1 MRKLKPAKKVK
12 SKSSL
17 KISACC
23 MVKNEEK
30 NLPRSLDSLK
40 SQVDEIIIVDTGST
54 DRTIE
59 IAKSY
64 GAEIIQ
70 TPWIDDFSAPRNMAI
85 DAATGDWIIF
95 LDADEYFSTP
105 KKVRPAIEKFSGKD
119 AILVPRINIDGANNN
134 VEISRDWCAR
144 IFRNAPHL
152 RYRGLIHEN
161 ITDIKHTR
169 LDYTFGD
176 DALQIYHT
184 GYGSQ
189 VIESKLRRNLAL
201 IELEAEKFGH
211 ETKHDIAL
219 ADCYAGLKDFEKSL
233 YHAQKALN
241 SEVEA
246 VASHGNLYHKILN
259 AMRELHYP
267 DEEMLKV
274 ADEAVKTLPN
284 LPEFY
289 AERGMILCGLD
300 RLDEAYLSLHKSLE
314 VWRNMKSDVH
324 EESYFAGAA
333 DKVYMRL
340 AEIEA
345 YVGNFRQALY
355 NITEAIKLSPNN
367 KGYQELAVSYRQSV
381 DSKEVK
387 R

>member
-1 MRKLKPAKKVK
+1 MRKLKPSKKNKPK
-12 SKSSL
+12 SKI

-59 IAKSY
+59 IAENY
-64 GAEIIQ
+64 GAKIIETTWQ
-70 TPWIDDFSAPRNMAI
+70 DDFSAPRNMAI
-85 DAATGDWIIF
+85 DAASGDWIIF
-95 LDADEYFSTP
+95 LDADEFFAAP
-105 KKVRPAIEKFSGKD
+105 QKVRSAIEKLSGKD
-119 AILVPRINIDGANNN
+119 AILIPRINIDESNGGS
-134 VEISRDWCAR
+134 EISRDWCPR
-144 IFRNAPHL
+144 IFKNAPHL

-161 ITDIKHTR
+161 ITDLKHER
-169 LDYTFGD
+169 LDYTFGNED
-176 DALQIYHT
+176 LTIYHT

-201 IELEAEKFGH
+201 IELEAQKYGH
-211 ETKHDIAL
+211 ETRHDIAL
-219 ADCYAGLKDFEKSL
+219 SDCYAGLKDFEKSL

-241 SEVEA
+241 SDVEA
-246 VASHGNLYHKILN
+246 VASRGNLYHKILN

-267 DEEMLKV
+267 DEEMLRV
-274 ADEAVKTLPN
+274 AEEAIKTLPN

-314 VWRNMKSDVH
+314 VWRNMKVDVH

-345 YVGNFRQALY
+345 YVGNFKQALY
-355 NITEAIKLSPNN
+355 NITEALKLSPNN
-367 KGYQELAVSYRQSV
+367 KGYKELAAEYR
-381 DSKEVK
+381 KK
-387 R
+387 I

>member
-1 MRKLKPAKKVK
+1 MRKLKPTKKIK
-12 SKSSL
+12 SKSTL

-30 NLPRSLDSLK
+30 NLPHSLESVRLAA
-40 SQVDEIIIVDTGST
+40 DEIIVVDTGST

-59 IAKSY
+59 IAESFDAK
-64 GAEIIQ
+64 IIQ
-70 TPWIDDFSAPRNMAI
+70 TAWQDDFSTPRNMAI

-95 LDADEYFSTP
+95 LDADEFFVNP
-105 KKVRPAIEKFSGKD
+105 KKVKLAIEKYTGKD
-119 AILVPRINIDGANNN
+119 AVLIPRINIDEASGNS
-134 VEISRDWCAR
+134 EMSRDWCAR
-144 IFRNAPHL
+144 IFKNAPHL

-161 ITDIKHTR
+161 ITDIKHER
-169 LDYTFGD
+169 LDYTFGNED
-176 DALQIYHT
+176 LTIYHT
-184 GYGSQ
+184 GYGSR

-201 IELEAEKFGH
+201 IELEAKKYGH
-211 ETKHDIAL
+211 EIKHDIAL

-241 SEVEA
+241 SDVEA
-246 VASHGNLYHKILN
+246 VASRGNLYHKILN
-259 AMRELHYP
+259 AMRELHYT
-267 DEEMLKV
+267 DEDMLKV
-274 ADEAVKTLPN
+274 ADEAIKNLPT

-314 VWRNMKSDVH
+314 VWKKMSSDVH

-345 YVGNFRQALY
+345 YVGNFKQALC
-355 NITEAIKLSPNN
+355 NIKEAIRLVPDN
-367 KGYQELAVSYRQSV
+367 KNYREMAADYQR
-381 DSKEVK
+381 KI
-387 R
+387 

>member
-1 MRKLKPAKKVK
+1 MRKLKPAKKIK
-12 SKSSL
+12 PKSSL

-30 NLPRSLDSLK
+30 NLPHSLESIK
-40 SQVDEIIIVDTGST
+40 NQVDEIIIVDTGST
-54 DRTIE
+54 DKTLE
-59 IAKSY
+59 IAESY
-64 GAEIIQ
+64 GAKIIK
-70 TPWIDDFSAPRNMAI
+70 TPWNDDFSTPRNMAI
-85 DAATGDWIIF
+85 DAAVGDWIIF
-95 LDADEYFSTP
+95 LDADEYFATS
-105 KKVRPAIEKFSGKD
+105 KKIRPAIEKFSGKD
-119 AILVPRINIDGANNN
+119 AILIPRINIDEANDNI
-134 VEISRDWCAR
+134 EISRDWCLR
-144 IFRNAPHL
+144 IFKNTDYL

-161 ITDIKHTR
+161 ITDIKHGR
-169 LDYTFGD
+169 LDYTFGNAD
-176 DALQIYHT
+176 LTIYHT
-184 GYGSQ
+184 GYGAQ

-201 IELEAEKFGH
+201 IELESQKYGH

-233 YHAQKALN
+233 YHAQKALK
-241 SEVEA
+241 SDIEA
-246 VASHGNLYHKILN
+246 VASSGNLYHKILN

-274 ADEAVKTLPN
+274 ADDAIKHLPN

-314 VWRNMKSDVH
+314 VWRKMSSDVH

-345 YVGNFRQALY
+345 YVGNFKQALH
-355 NITEAIKLSPNN
+355 NISEAMKLSPNN
-367 KGYQELAVSYRQSV
+367 KSYR
-381 DSKEVK
+381 DLAAEYRKK
-387 R
+387 I

>member
-1 MRKLKPAKKVK
+1 MRKLKPTKKIK
-12 SKSSL
+12 SKSTL

-30 NLPRSLDSLK
+30 NLPHSLESVRLAA
-40 SQVDEIIIVDTGST
+40 DEIIVVDTGST

-59 IAKSY
+59 IAESFDAK
-64 GAEIIQ
+64 IIQ
-70 TPWIDDFSAPRNMAI
+70 TAWQDDFSTPRNMAI

-95 LDADEYFSTP
+95 LDADEFFVNP
-105 KKVRPAIEKFSGKD
+105 KKVKLAIEKYTGKD
-119 AILVPRINIDGANNN
+119 AILIPRINIDEASGNS
-134 VEISRDWCAR
+134 EMSRDWCAR
-144 IFRNAPHL
+144 IFKNAPHL

-161 ITDIKHTR
+161 ITDIKHER
-169 LDYTFGD
+169 LNYTFGNED
-176 DALQIYHT
+176 LTIYHT
-184 GYGSQ
+184 GYGSR

-201 IELEAEKFGH
+201 IELEAKKYGH
-211 ETKHDIAL
+211 EIKHDIAL

-241 SEVEA
+241 SDVEA
-246 VASHGNLYHKILN
+246 VASRGNLYHKILN
-259 AMRELHYP
+259 AMRELHYT
-267 DEEMLKV
+267 DEDMLKV
-274 ADEAVKTLPN
+274 ADEAIKNLPT

-314 VWRNMKSDVH
+314 VWKKMSSDVH

-345 YVGNFRQALY
+345 YVGNFKQAIRLV
-355 NITEAIKLSPNN
+355 PDN
-367 KGYQELAVSYRQSV
+367 KNYREMAAEYQR
-381 DSKEVK
+381 KI
-387 R
+387 

>member
-1 MRKLKPAKKVK
+1 MRNLKPSKKNKPK
-12 SKSSL
+12 SKI

-59 IAKSY
+59 IAENY
-64 GAEIIQ
+64 GAKIIETTWQ
-70 TPWIDDFSAPRNMAI
+70 DDFSAPRNMAI
-85 DAATGDWIIF
+85 DAASGDWIIF
-95 LDADEYFSTP
+95 LDADEFFAAP
-105 KKVRPAIEKFSGKD
+105 QKVRSAIEKLSGKD
-119 AILVPRINIDGANNN
+119 AILIPRINIDESNGGS
-134 VEISRDWCAR
+134 EISRDWCPR
-144 IFRNAPHL
+144 IFKNVPHL
-152 RYRGLIHEN
+152 RYHGLIHEN
-161 ITDIKHTR
+161 ITDLKHER
-169 LDYTFGD
+169 LDYTFGNED
-176 DALQIYHT
+176 LTIYHT

-201 IELEAEKFGH
+201 IELEAQKYGH
-211 ETKHDIAL
+211 ETRHDIAL
-219 ADCYAGLKDFEKSL
+219 SDCYAGLKDFEKSL

-241 SEVEA
+241 SDVEA
-246 VASHGNLYHKILN
+246 VASRGNLYHKILN

-267 DEEMLKV
+267 DEEMLRV
-274 ADEAVKTLPN
+274 AEEAIKTLPN

-314 VWRNMKSDVH
+314 VWRNMKVDVH

-345 YVGNFRQALY
+345 YVGNFKQALY
-355 NITEAIKLSPNN
+355 NITEALKLSPNN
-367 KGYQELAVSYRQSV
+367 KGYKELAAEYR
-381 DSKEVK
+381 KK
-387 R
+387 I

>member
-1 MRKLKPAKKVK
+1 MRKLKPSKKIK
-12 SKSSL
+12 SKSTL

-30 NLPRSLDSLK
+30 NLPRSLESVRLAA
-40 SQVDEIIIVDTGST
+40 DEIIVVDTGST

-59 IAKSY
+59 IAESFDAK
-64 GAEIIQ
+64 IIQ
-70 TPWIDDFSAPRNMAI
+70 TTWKDDFSTPRNMAI

-95 LDADEYFSTP
+95 LDADEFFVNP
-105 KKVRPAIEKFSGKD
+105 KKIRAAIEKFTGKD
-119 AILVPRINIDGANNN
+119 AILIPRINIDEASGNS
-134 VEISRDWCAR
+134 EMSRDWCAR
-144 IFRNAPHL
+144 IFQNAPHL

-161 ITDIKHTR
+161 ITDIKHER
-169 LDYTFGD
+169 LDYTFGNED
-176 DALQIYHT
+176 LTIYHT

-201 IELEAEKFGH
+201 IELEAEKYGH
-211 ETKHDIAL
+211 EIKHDIAL
-219 ADCYAGLKDFEKSL
+219 ADCYAGLKNFEKSL
-233 YHAQKALN
+233 YHAKKAIYSN
-241 SEVEA
+241 VEA
-246 VASHGNLYHKILN
+246 VASRGNLYHKILN

-267 DEEMLKV
+267 DEEMLTV
-274 ADEAVKTLPN
+274 ANEAVKNLPT

-314 VWRNMKSDVH
+314 VWKKMSSDVH

-345 YVGNFRQALY
+345 YVGNFKQALY
-355 NITEAIKLSPNN
+355 NIGEAIKLAPNN
-367 KGYQELAVSYRQSV
+367 KGYREMAAEYQR
-381 DSKEVK
+381 KI
-387 R
+387 

>member
-1 MRKLKPAKKVK
+1 MRKLKPAKKIKLK
-12 SKSSL
+12 STL
-17 KISACC
+17 KISACY

-30 NLPRSLDSLK
+30 NLSRSLDSLK
-40 SQVDEIIIVDTGST
+40 SQVDEIVIVDTGST

-59 IAKSY
+59 IAERY
-64 GAEIIQ
+64 GAKIIE
-70 TPWIDDFSAPRNMAI
+70 TPWQDDFSTPRNMAI
-85 DAATGDWIIF
+85 DAAAGDWIIF
-95 LDADEYFSTP
+95 LDADEYFAKP
-105 KKVRPAIEKFSGKD
+105 EKLRPAIEKFTDKD
-119 AILVPRINIDGANNN
+119 AILIPRIDIDTQRN
-134 VEISRDWCAR
+134 VDIGKGWSLR
-144 IFRNAPHL
+144 IFRNVDHL

-161 ITDIKHTR
+161 ITDIKHEI
-169 LDYTFGD
+169 LDYTFAND
-176 DALQIYHT
+176 DLIIYHT
-184 GYGSQ
+184 GYSTQ
-189 VIESKLRRNLAL
+189 IIESKHRRNLAL
-201 IELEAEKFGH
+201 IELEAKKYGH

-233 YHAQKALN
+233 YHAQKALD

-246 VASHGNLYHKILN
+246 VASRGNLYHKILN

-267 DEEMLKV
+267 DEDMLKV
-274 ADEAVKTLPN
+274 ADEAIKILPS

-314 VWRNMKSDVH
+314 VWRKMNSDVH

-345 YVGNFRQALY
+345 YVGNFKQALY
-355 NITEAIKLSPNN
+355 NITEAMKLSPNN
-367 KGYQELAVSYRQSV
+367 KGYQELADEYR
-381 DSKEVK
+381 KK
-387 R
+387 L

>member
-1 MRKLKPAKKVK
+1 MRKLKPTKKIK
-12 SKSSL
+12 SKSTL

-30 NLPRSLDSLK
+30 NLPHSLESVRLAA
-40 SQVDEIIIVDTGST
+40 DEIIVVDTGST

-59 IAKSY
+59 IAESFDAK
-64 GAEIIQ
+64 IIQ
-70 TPWIDDFSAPRNMAI
+70 TAWQDDFSTPRNMAI

-95 LDADEYFSTP
+95 LDADEFFVNP
-105 KKVRPAIEKFSGKD
+105 KKVKLAIEKFTGKD
-119 AILVPRINIDGANNN
+119 AILIPRINIDEASGNS
-134 VEISRDWCAR
+134 EMSRDWCAR
-144 IFRNAPHL
+144 IFKNAPHL

-161 ITDIKHTR
+161 ITDIKHER
-169 LDYTFGD
+169 LNYTFGNED
-176 DALQIYHT
+176 LTIYHT
-184 GYGSQ
+184 GYGSR

-201 IELEAEKFGH
+201 IELEAKKYGH
-211 ETKHDIAL
+211 EIKHDIAL

-241 SEVEA
+241 SDVEA
-246 VASHGNLYHKILN
+246 VASRGNLYHKILN
-259 AMRELHYP
+259 AMRELHYT
-267 DEEMLKV
+267 DEDMLKV
-274 ADEAVKTLPN
+274 ADEAIKNLPT

-314 VWRNMKSDVH
+314 VWKKMSSDVH

-345 YVGNFRQALY
+345 YVGNFKQALY
-355 NITEAIKLSPNN
+355 NIKEAIRLVPDN
-367 KGYQELAVSYRQSV
+367 KNYREMAADYQR
-381 DSKEVK
+381 KI
-387 R
+387 

>member
-1 MRKLKPAKKVK
+1 MRKLKPTKKIK
-12 SKSSL
+12 SKSTL

-30 NLPRSLDSLK
+30 NLPHSLESVRLAA
-40 SQVDEIIIVDTGST
+40 DEIIVVDTGST

-59 IAKSY
+59 IAESFDAK
-64 GAEIIQ
+64 IIQ
-70 TPWIDDFSAPRNMAI
+70 TAWQDDFSTPRNMAI

-95 LDADEYFSTP
+95 LDADEFFVNP
-105 KKVRPAIEKFSGKD
+105 KKVRTSIEKFTGKD
-119 AILVPRINIDGANNN
+119 AILIPRINIDEASGNS
-134 VEISRDWCAR
+134 EMSRDWCAR
-144 IFRNAPHL
+144 IFKNAPHL

-161 ITDIKHTR
+161 ITDIKHER
-169 LDYTFGD
+169 LDYTFGNED
-176 DALQIYHT
+176 LTIYHT
-184 GYGSQ
+184 GYGSR

-201 IELEAEKFGH
+201 IELEAKKYGH
-211 ETKHDIAL
+211 EIKHDIAL

-241 SEVEA
+241 SDVEA
-246 VASHGNLYHKILN
+246 VASRGNLYHKILN
-259 AMRELHYP
+259 AMRELHYT
-267 DEEMLKV
+267 DEDMLKV
-274 ADEAVKTLPN
+274 ADEAIKNLPT

-314 VWRNMKSDVH
+314 VWKKMSSDVH

-345 YVGNFRQALY
+345 YVGNFKQALY
-355 NITEAIKLSPNN
+355 NIKEAIRLVPDN
-367 KGYQELAVSYRQSV
+367 KNYREMAADYQR
-381 DSKEVK
+381 KI
-387 R
+387 

>member
-1 MRKLKPAKKVK
+1 MRKLKPAKKIKPK
-12 SKSSL
+12 STL
-17 KISACC
+17 KISACY

-40 SQVDEIIIVDTGST
+40 SQVDEIIVVDTGSN

-59 IAKSY
+59 IAESY
-64 GAEIIQ
+64 GARIIE
-70 TPWIDDFSAPRNMAI
+70 TPWNDDFSTPRNMAI
-85 DAATGDWIIF
+85 EAVSGDCIIF
-95 LDADEYFSTP
+95 LDADEYFASP

-119 AILVPRINIDGANNN
+119 AILIPRINIDEANDNI
-134 VEISRDWCAR
+134 EMSRDWCAR
-144 IFRNAPHL
+144 IFKNADHL

-161 ITDIKHTR
+161 ITDIKHER
-169 LDYTFGD
+169 LDYTFGNED
-176 DALQIYHT
+176 LTIYHT
-184 GYGSQ
+184 GYGTQ
-189 VIESKLRRNLAL
+189 IIDNKLRRNLAL
-201 IELEAEKFGH
+201 IEIEAKKYGH

-233 YHAQKALN
+233 YHAQKALKSN
-241 SEVEA
+241 VEA
-246 VASHGNLYHKILN
+246 VASSGNLYHQILN

-274 ADEAVKTLPN
+274 ADDAIKHLPT

-300 RLDEAYLSLHKSLE
+300 RLAEAYLSLHKSLE
-314 VWRNMKSDVH
+314 VWRKMNSDVH

-345 YVGNFRQALY
+345 YVGNYKQALY
-355 NITEAIKLSPNN
+355 NITEAMKLSPNN
-367 KGYQELAVSYRQSV
+367 KGYQELAAEYR
-381 DSKEVK
+381 KK
-387 R
+387 I

>member
-1 MRKLKPAKKVK
+1 MRKLKPSKKIKPK
-12 SKSSL
+12 SVL

-23 MVKNEEK
+23 MVKNEEN
-30 NLPRSLDSLK
+30 NLPHSLDNLK
-40 SQVDEIIIVDTGST
+40 SQVDEIIVVDTGST

-59 IAKSY
+59 IAESY
-64 GAEIIQ
+64 GAKIIE
-70 TPWIDDFSAPRNMAI
+70 TPWQDDFSTPRNMAI

-95 LDADEYFSTP
+95 LDADEYFAAP

-119 AILVPRINIDGANNN
+119 AILIPRINIDEANNN
-134 VEISRDWCAR
+134 VEMSRDWCAR
-144 IFRNAPHL
+144 IFKNAPHL

-161 ITDIKHTR
+161 ITDIKHGN
-169 LDYTFGD
+169 LDYSFGNED
-176 DALQIYHT
+176 LTIYHT
-184 GYGSQ
+184 GYGTQ
-189 VIESKLRRNLAL
+189 IIESKLRRNLAL
-201 IELEAEKFGH
+201 IELEAKKYGH
-211 ETKHDIAL
+211 EARHDIAL

-246 VASHGNLYHKILN
+246 VASRGNLYHKILN

-267 DEEMLKV
+267 DENMLKV
-274 ADEAVKTLPN
+274 ADEAIKTLPN

-314 VWRNMKSDVH
+314 VWRKMSSNVH

-345 YVGNFRQALY
+345 YVGNFKQALY

-367 KGYQELAVSYRQSV
+367 KGYKELATEYR
-381 DSKEVK
+381 KK
-387 R
+387 I

>member
-1 MRKLKPAKKVK
+1 MRKLKPAKKIKPK
-12 SKSSL
+12 STL

-30 NLPRSLDSLK
+30 NLPRSLDSIK
-40 SQVDEIIIVDTGST
+40 SQVDEIIVVDTGST

-59 IAKSY
+59 IAESY
-64 GAEIIQ
+64 GAKIIE
-70 TPWIDDFSAPRNMAI
+70 TPWQDDFSTPRNMAI

-95 LDADEYFSTP
+95 LDADEYFASP
-105 KKVRPAIEKFSGKD
+105 KKVRSAIEKFSGKD
-119 AILVPRINIDGANNN
+119 AILIPRINIDEANGNI
-134 VEISRDWCAR
+134 EMSRDWCAR
-144 IFRNAPHL
+144 IFKNADHL

-161 ITDIKHTR
+161 ITDIKHEK
-169 LDYTFGD
+169 LDYTFGSED
-176 DALQIYHT
+176 LTIYHT
-184 GYGSQ
+184 GYGTQ
-189 VIESKLRRNLAL
+189 IIESKLRRNLAL
-201 IELEAEKFGH
+201 IELEAKKFGH

-233 YHAQKALN
+233 YHAQQALN
-241 SEVEA
+241 SDVEA
-246 VASHGNLYHKILN
+246 VASRGNLYHKILN

-274 ADEAVKTLPN
+274 ADDAIKSLPT

-314 VWRNMKSDVH
+314 VWRKMNSNVH
-324 EESYFAGAA
+324 EESYFVGAA

-345 YVGNFRQALY
+345 YVGNFKQALY
-355 NITEAIKLSPNN
+355 NINEALKLSPNN
-367 KGYQELAVSYRQSV
+367 KGYQELAIEYR
-381 DSKEVK
+381 KK
-387 R
+387 I

>member
-1 MRKLKPAKKVK
+1 MRKLKPTKKIKPK
-12 SKSSL
+12 STL

-40 SQVDEIIIVDTGST
+40 SQIDEIIVVDTGST
-54 DRTIE
+54 DSTIE
-59 IAKSY
+59 IAERY
-64 GAEIIQ
+64 GARIIEI
-70 TPWIDDFSAPRNMAI
+70 PWNNDFSTPRNVAI
-85 DAATGDWIIF
+85 DAAVGDWIIF
-95 LDADEYFSTP
+95 LDADEYFVTP
-105 KKVRPAIEKFSGKD
+105 KKVRLAIEKFSGKD
-119 AILVPRINIDGANNN
+119 AILIPRINIDEAKNGNN
-134 VEISRDWCAR
+134 EMSRDWCAR
-144 IFRNAPHL
+144 IFKNAPHL

-161 ITDIKHTR
+161 ITDIKHES
-169 LDYTFGD
+169 LDYTFSNED
-176 DALQIYHT
+176 LTIYHT
-184 GYGSQ
+184 GYGTQ

-201 IELEAEKFGH
+201 IELEAKKYGH
-211 ETKHDIAL
+211 EARHDIAL
-219 ADCYAGLKDFEKSL
+219 ADCYAGLKEFEKSL

-246 VASHGNLYHKILN
+246 VASRGNLYHKILN

-267 DEEMLKV
+267 DEDMLKV
-274 ADEAVKTLPN
+274 ADEAIETLPN

-314 VWRNMKSDVH
+314 VWRKMNINVH
-324 EESYFAGAA
+324 QESYFAGAV

-345 YVGNFRQALY
+345 YVGNFKQALY
-355 NITEAIKLSPNN
+355 NITEAMKLSPNN
-367 KGYQELAVSYRQSV
+367 KGYQELAAEYR
-381 DSKEVK
+381 KK
-387 R
+387 I

>member
-1 MRKLKPAKKVK
+1 MRKLKPTKKIKPK
-12 SKSSL
+12 STL

-30 NLPRSLDSLK
+30 NLPRSLDSLT
-40 SQVDEIIIVDTGST
+40 SQVDEIIVVDTGST

-64 GAEIIQ
+64 GAKIIETTWQ
-70 TPWIDDFSAPRNMAI
+70 DDFSTPRNMAI
-85 DAATGDWIIF
+85 DAADGDWIIF
-95 LDADEYFSTP
+95 LDADEYFATP
-105 KKVRPAIEKFSGKD
+105 KKVRSAIEKFSGKD
-119 AILVPRINIDGANNN
+119 AILIPRINIDEANGSN
-134 VEISRDWCAR
+134 EISRDWCAR
-144 IFRNAPHL
+144 IFKNASHL

-161 ITDIKHTR
+161 ITDIKHER
-169 LDYTFGD
+169 LDYTFGNED
-176 DALQIYHT
+176 LTIYHT
-184 GYGSQ
+184 GYGTQ
-189 VIESKLRRNLAL
+189 IIESKLRRNLTL
-201 IELEAEKFGH
+201 IELEAKKYGH
-211 ETKHDIAL
+211 EAKHDIAL

-233 YHAQKALN
+233 YHAQQALN
-241 SEVEA
+241 SDVEA
-246 VASHGNLYHKILN
+246 VASRGNLYHKILN
-259 AMRELHYP
+259 AMRELHYS

-274 ADEAVKTLPN
+274 ADEAINTLPN

-314 VWRNMKSDVH
+314 VWKKMNSDVH

-345 YVGNFRQALY
+345 YVGNFKQALY
-355 NITEAIKLSPNN
+355 NITEAMKLSPNN
-367 KGYQELAVSYRQSV
+367 KGYQELAAEYR
-381 DSKEVK
+381 KK
-387 R
+387 I

>member
-1 MRKLKPAKKVK
+1 MRKLKPTKKIK
-12 SKSSL
+12 SKSTL

-30 NLPRSLDSLK
+30 NLPHSLESVRLAA
-40 SQVDEIIIVDTGST
+40 DEIIVVDTGST

-59 IAKSY
+59 IAESFDAK
-64 GAEIIQ
+64 IIQ
-70 TPWIDDFSAPRNMAI
+70 TAWQDDFSTPRNMAI

-95 LDADEYFSTP
+95 LDADEFFVNP
-105 KKVRPAIEKFSGKD
+105 KKVKLAIEKYTGKD
-119 AILVPRINIDGANNN
+119 AVLIPRINIDEASGNS
-134 VEISRDWCAR
+134 EMSRDWCAR
-144 IFRNAPHL
+144 IFKNAPHL

-161 ITDIKHTR
+161 ITDIKHER
-169 LDYTFGD
+169 LDYTFGNED
-176 DALQIYHT
+176 LTIYHT
-184 GYGSQ
+184 GYGLQ

-201 IELEAEKFGH
+201 IELEAKKYGH
-211 ETKHDIAL
+211 EIKHDIAL

-241 SEVEA
+241 SDVEA
-246 VASHGNLYHKILN
+246 VASRGNLYHKILN
-259 AMRELHYP
+259 AMRELHYT
-267 DEEMLKV
+267 DEDMLKV
-274 ADEAVKTLPN
+274 ADEAIKNLPT

-314 VWRNMKSDVH
+314 VWKRMSSDVH

-345 YVGNFRQALY
+345 YVGNFKQALY
-355 NITEAIKLSPNN
+355 NIKEAIRLVPDN
-367 KGYQELAVSYRQSV
+367 KNYREMAADYQR
-381 DSKEVK
+381 KI
-387 R
+387 

>member
-1 MRKLKPAKKVK
+1 MRKLKPTKKIK
-12 SKSSL
+12 SKSTL

-30 NLPRSLDSLK
+30 NLPHSLESVRLAA
-40 SQVDEIIIVDTGST
+40 DEIIVVDTGST

-59 IAKSY
+59 IAESFDAK
-64 GAEIIQ
+64 IIQ
-70 TPWIDDFSAPRNMAI
+70 TAWQDDFSTPRNMAI

-95 LDADEYFSTP
+95 LDADEFFVNP
-105 KKVRPAIEKFSGKD
+105 KKVRTSIEKFTGKD
-119 AILVPRINIDGANNN
+119 AILIPRINIDEASGNS
-134 VEISRDWCAR
+134 EMSRDWCAR
-144 IFRNAPHL
+144 IFKNAPHL

-161 ITDIKHTR
+161 ITDIKHER
-169 LDYTFGD
+169 LDYTFGNED
-176 DALQIYHT
+176 LTIYHT
-184 GYGSQ
+184 GYGLQ

-201 IELEAEKFGH
+201 IELEAKKYGH
-211 ETKHDIAL
+211 EIKHDIAL

-241 SEVEA
+241 SDVEA
-246 VASHGNLYHKILN
+246 VASRGNLYHKILN
-259 AMRELHYP
+259 AMRELHYT
-267 DEEMLKV
+267 DEDMLKV
-274 ADEAVKTLPN
+274 ADEAIKNLPT

-314 VWRNMKSDVH
+314 VWKKMSSDVH

-345 YVGNFRQALY
+345 YVGNFKQALY
-355 NITEAIKLSPNN
+355 NIKEAIRLVPDN
-367 KGYQELAVSYRQSV
+367 KNYREMAADYQR
-381 DSKEVK
+381 KI
-387 R
+387 